1 MILKLPLTTDCP
13 QSLIVTLTGADET
26 FTFQFDLR
34 WNDRSNVW
42 TMDISDP
49 STQTPIVTGIA
60 LVLGGPLI
68 QEYALGIG
76 DFVTWDETGT
86 GTEASLS
93 SLGTTTNV
101 YWISPDEFP
110 ATSPDA

>member
-1 MILKLPLTTDCP
+1 MIVKLPLTTDCP
-13 QSLIVTLTGADET
+13 QSVNCQLGDMLY
-26 FTFQFDLR
+26 QFDLR

-49 STQTPIVTGIA
+49 IAQQPLATGIP

-68 QEYALGIG
+68 RQYALGIG
-76 DFVTWDETGT
+76 EFVVWDETGT
-86 GTEASLS
+86 GTEATLT

-110 ATSPDA
+110 SGSPDA

>member
-1 MILKLPLTTDCP
+1 MFVKLPLTTDCP
-13 QSLIVTLTGADET
+13 QS
-26 FTFQFDLR
+26 FTCQLGDTVYQFDLR

-42 TMDISDP
+42 TMDISNP
-49 STQTPIVTGIA
+49 FTQQSLATGVP

-68 QEYALGIG
+68 RQYALGIG

-86 GTEASLS
+86 GTEASLT

-110 ATSPDA
+110 SGSPDA